1 MSPPPYVIAKA
12 QVAAG
17 MGHIF
22 VYVLWTTTRNDNG
35 PTLQSTGPRPAEL
48 TIPTMI
54 TFFLFL
60 LLLQ

>member
-1 MSPPPYVIAKA
+1 
-12 QVAAG
+12 